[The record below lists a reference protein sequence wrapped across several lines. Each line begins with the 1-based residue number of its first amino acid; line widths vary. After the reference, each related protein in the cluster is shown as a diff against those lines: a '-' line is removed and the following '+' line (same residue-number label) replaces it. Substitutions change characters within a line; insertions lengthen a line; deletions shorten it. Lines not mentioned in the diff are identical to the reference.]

1 MWGTRK
7 GGSPVFDALSSNE
20 AVNLSAKF
28 WWTALAIKDEQPEIA
43 AEFLELSADLDDVAV
58 RKMTEPR

>member
-1 MWGTRK
+1 M
-7 GGSPVFDALSSNE
+7 FDALSSNE